1 MELTT
6 YNGANNVLVEF
17 FDVNS
22 GWMNFKITVG
32 KQTFANRFS
41 NVFDPILDLKAW
53 LEAISIGVKQCS
65 FDFDNEG
72 NEFKFDYTRLGYDRF
87 VFTVSECCEDKIY
100 ITDWV
105 DPKQLVKAFY
115 HGFLNFVNSE
125 VYHFY
130 EWEEYSYKSK
140 LHDLLQIKGKQLI
153 DHLMSLS
160 TIEFQNLIFSLNP
173 HFSYDFPGVTDKE
186 ELKELNIKYVI
197 NDNILPEDIKMVKT
211 PIYDFM
217 PLNYEVMSKEEKLR
231 FVSEVLKNVN
241 GQYGANVRK
250 FKSSIIEK
258 YLKVN

>member
-1 MELTT
+1 MKLTA
-6 YNGANNVLVEF
+6 YNGANNVSVEF
-17 FDVNS
+17 LDVNS

-32 KQTFANRFS
+32 KQTFENRFS
-41 NVFDPILDLKAW
+41 NVFDPILELKAW
-53 LEAISIGVKQCS
+53 LEAISLGVKQCS

-72 NEFKFDYTRLGYDRF
+72 NEFKFDYSRLGYNRF
-87 VFTVSECCEDKIY
+87 VFTVSECYEDKIH

-115 HGFLNFVNSE
+115 YGFLNFVDSE
-125 VYHFY
+125 VYQFY

-140 LHDLLQIKGKQLI
+140 LQDLLQIKGKQLI

-186 ELKELNIKYVI
+186 ELKKLNIKYVI

-217 PLNYEVMSKEEKLR
+217 PLNYEVMSIEEQLR
-231 FVSEVLKNVN
+231 FVSDILKTVN
-241 GQYGANVRK
+241 GQYGANVKK

-258 YLKVN
+258 YLKTK